1 MRDVVA
7 RACDEDTGRWIEVWV
22 DEFAGSVENPMRDWD
37 WNCQLEIYHRD
48 YEEAGMKHD
57 PSIDYTGGLRLPI
70 RAYEH
75 SGISFSLSSSY
86 PYNDPWDSYE
96 IGAVGMTA
104 KQLKEACDGDKI
116 KAVKYFNDVIATLN
130 AYVNGN
136 IYGFTCYDPDGESVE
151 SMGGFYD
158 TYKNVDGIFK
168 DMAENMPTEYEE
180 LAKRLSWGQ
189 LDPLEV
195 TVTRHVRGYK
205 SEEAIA

>member
-1 MRDVVA
+1 
-7 RACDEDTGRWIEVWV
+7 
-22 DEFAGSVENPMRDWD
+22 
-37 WNCQLEIYHRD
+37 
-48 YEEAGMKHD
+48 
-57 PSIDYTGGLRLPI
+57 
-70 RAYEH
+70 
-75 SGISFSLSSSY
+75 
-86 PYNDPWDSYE
+86 
-96 IGAVGMTA
+96 MTA